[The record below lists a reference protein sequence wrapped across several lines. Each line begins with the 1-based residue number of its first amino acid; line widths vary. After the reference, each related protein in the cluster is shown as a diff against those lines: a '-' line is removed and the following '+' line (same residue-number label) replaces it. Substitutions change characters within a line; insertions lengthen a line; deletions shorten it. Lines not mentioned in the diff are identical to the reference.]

1 MLQKMFRASNR
12 FWHAM
17 YYDELLEF
25 DSHQISYLNGA
36 NRLYFNSAH
45 SLCTDD
51 ARILAGIE
59 DFYRQRGLPPAV
71 YVDPESPAGL
81 EEALKRR
88 GYVERDEERE
98 NWYLLS
104 FADASTR
111 AKYPPHGDDLP
122 RDPGTEFVVFHPM
135 TDSPLLDDFLRVDA
149 EVNGLDAAAVASLK
163 TNLLR
168 PKRSDV
174 QLICALAI
182 KDGKAASTVLVGFHE
197 EHAFL
202 AEGATLP
209 AFARQGLSTR
219 LTAVC
224 TRLAAR
230 LGCAGVIVNCDRDAH
245 SNAMVQRMG
254 YTFLCPRRFFWQE
267 G

>member
-1 MLQKMFRASNR
+1 MLQDMFRASNR

-25 DSHQISYLNGA
+25 DTHQVSYLKNA

-45 SLCTDD
+45 SLCKQD
-51 ARILAGIE
+51 ARILSGIE
-59 DFYRQRGLPPAV
+59 EFYRERGLPPAV

-81 EEALKRR
+81 EDALKSR

-104 FADASTR
+104 FADAPSR

-122 RDPGTEFVVFHPM
+122 RDPGTEFLVFHAM
-135 TDSPLLDDFLRVDA
+135 TDSRLLDDFLRVDA

-163 TNLLR
+163 KNLLR

-174 QLICALAI
+174 QLICALAVRE
-182 KDGKAASTVLVGFHE
+182 GKPASTVLMGLHGR
-197 EHAFL
+197 HAFL
-202 AEGATLP
+202 AEGATLSE
-209 AFARQGLSTR
+209 FARQGLSTR
-219 LTAVC
+219 MTAVC
-224 TRLAAR
+224 TRLAAQ
-230 LGCAGVIVNCDRDAH
+230 LGRDGVIVNCDRDAH
-245 SNAMVQRMG
+245 SNAMLLRMG
-254 YTFLCPRRFFWQE
+254 YTFLCSRRFFWQE